1 MRSRA
6 SVRCG
11 YDGWDMELKP
21 KANRGLYLSA
31 LRRMTPAQRLA
42 KAMELSELG
51 KRLFLHGLRRR
62 FPEADEKQIHAI
74 YLKRLARCH
83 NRNY

>member
-1 MRSRA
+1 VQPESKTIR
-6 SVRCG
+6 
-11 YDGWDMELKP
+11 L
-21 KANRGLYLSA
+21 LYLQT
-31 LRRMTPAQRLA
+31 LRRMSPAQRLA

-62 FPEADEKQIHAI
+62 FPEADEKQILAI
-74 YLKRLARCH
+74 YLQRIARCH

>member
-1 MRSRA
+1 MA
-6 SVRCG
+6 
-11 YDGWDMELKP
+11 LKSN
-21 KANRGLYLSA
+21 ANRSIYLRA

-42 KAMELSELG
+42 KAMELSDLG

-62 FPEADEKQIHAI
+62 FPAADEREIHAL
-74 YLKRLARCH
+74 YLKRIARCH

>member
-1 MRSRA
+1 
-6 SVRCG
+6 
-11 YDGWDMELKP
+11 MELKP
-21 KANRGLYLSA
+21 KPNRSKYFDV

-51 KRLFLHGLRRR
+51 KQLFLHGLRRR
-62 FPEADEKQIHAI
+62 FPDADESQIRALCLERI
-74 YLKRLARCH
+74 ARCH

>member
-1 MRSRA
+1 
-6 SVRCG
+6 
-11 YDGWDMELKP
+11 
-21 KANRGLYLSA
+21 
-31 LRRMTPAQRLA
+31 MTPAQRLA

-62 FPEADEKQIHAI
+62 FPDADEKQILAE
-74 YLKRLARCH
+74 YLDRTARCH

>member
-1 MRSRA
+1 M
-6 SVRCG
+6 
-11 YDGWDMELKP
+11 DPKP
-21 KANRGLYLSA
+21 HPERTRYINV
-31 LRRMTPAQRLA
+31 LRRMTPGQRLA

-62 FPEADEKQIHAI
+62 FPEADERQLHAL
-74 YLKRLARCH
+74 YLSRIARCH

>member
-1 MRSRA
+1 
-6 SVRCG
+6 
-11 YDGWDMELKP
+11 MELKP
-21 KANRGLYLSA
+21 NNNRRLYLEV

-42 KAMELSELG
+42 KAMELSELC

-62 FPEADEKQIHAI
+62 FPDADESQILAEYI
-74 YLKRLARCH
+74 KRTARCH